1 MKEMGIKYSN
11 ILNLCGTK
19 AYTTFEKANGLARVE
34 KIFKAEKIEQKA
46 RAKLFWEKGKW
57 NYIPDERQK
66 NSIL

>member
-46 RAKLFWEKGKW
+46 RAKLF
-57 NYIPDERQK
+57 
-66 NSIL
+66 